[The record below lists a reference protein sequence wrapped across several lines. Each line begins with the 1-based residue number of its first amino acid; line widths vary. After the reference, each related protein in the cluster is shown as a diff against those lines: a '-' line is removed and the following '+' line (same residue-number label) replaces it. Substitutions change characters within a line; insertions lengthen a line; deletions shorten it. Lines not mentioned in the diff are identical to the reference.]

1 MAKCFDFAKSA
12 DNRITIESSTED
24 SDDFGGQSENWT
36 TQSTV
41 WASVRPAS
49 DYTRFQSD
57 NLQTRVTH
65 VIVIRHQS
73 ALADV
78 KETVKMRI
86 TLDGR
91 LFDVRAVKNMDD
103 SLKDYGKAYQVIMA
117 DEAGPDV

>member
-1 MAKCFDFAKSA
+1 
-12 DNRITIESSTED
+12 
-24 SDDFGGQSENWT
+24 
-36 TQSTV
+36 
-41 WASVRPAS
+41 VRPAS